1 MKDTPQE
8 PPVDDHDAPERG
20 ERGRRPRPSL
30 RGAARRLVEETKTKD
45 LLHAVLDSSDKVK
58 TEAVRQVGREVRTYL
73 EGLGL
78 DDAVLY
84 LLTNY
89 SLEVKASLSLKPIG
103 DALKGEMEEEEDH
116 YQRLRREREA
126 QRRDA
131 LARREEPEL
140 PPASEDTLDEG

>member
-1 MKDTPQE
+1 MSEQE
-8 PPVDDHDAPERG
+8 PPEGHDEHG
-20 ERGRRPRPSL
+20 KRPRPSL
-30 RGAARRLVEETKTKD
+30 RGAARRLVGDAKGKD

-89 SLEVKASLSLKPIG
+89 SLEVNASLKLKPIG
-103 DALKGEMEEEEDH
+103 DALRGEEEREEDH
-116 YQRLRREREA
+116 YERLRRERES
-126 QRRDA
+126 QRA
-131 LARREEPEL
+131 SARQEREP
-140 PPASEDTLDEG
+140 PPAASEAKGHPEQHHDD

>member
-1 MKDTPQE
+1 MSEHE
-8 PPVDDHDAPERG
+8 PPKTPEG
-20 ERGRRPRPSL
+20 DEPGKRPRPSL
-30 RGAARRLVEETKTKD
+30 RGAARRFVEDAKGKD

-89 SLEVKASLSLKPIG
+89 SLEVNASLRLKPIG
-103 DALKGEMEEEEDH
+103 DAIRGEKESEEDH
-116 YQRLRREREA
+116 YERLRKEREA
-126 QRRDA
+126 QRASARQEREPPSPTAEAKLAQERD
-131 LARREEPEL
+131 
-140 PPASEDTLDEG
+140 DDD

>member
-1 MKDTPQE
+1 MSERE
-8 PPVDDHDAPERG
+8 PPKSQTGQDEHAK
-20 ERGRRPRPSL
+20 RPRPSL
-30 RGAARRLVEETKTKD
+30 RGAARRFVEDAKGKD

-89 SLEVKASLSLKPIG
+89 SLEVNASLKLKPIG
-103 DALKGEMEEEEDH
+103 DALRGEEESEEDH
-116 YQRLRREREA
+116 NERLRRERES
-126 QRRDA
+126 QRA
-131 LARREEPEL
+131 SARQERQAP
-140 PPASEDTLDEG
+140 PPATEASRVQEHEDDE

>member
-1 MKDTPQE
+1 MSEHE
-8 PPVDDHDAPERG
+8 PPKPEG
-20 ERGRRPRPSL
+20 AEEHGKRPRPSL
-30 RGAARRLVEETKTKD
+30 RGAARRFVEDAKGKD

-89 SLEVKASLSLKPIG
+89 SLEVNASLKLKPIG
-103 DALKGEMEEEEDH
+103 DALRGERESDEDH
-116 YQRLRREREA
+116 YERLRKERES
-126 QRRDA
+126 QRA
-131 LARREEPEL
+131 SARQERR
-140 PPASEDTLDEG
+140 PPPPPSEAKLGQEHEDDD